1 MDNDKTFATYALG
14 LITLTAVVATTAMW
28 ATGLGLTAHPAA
40 LVIEHLTLGIT
51 FRAAYK
57 SLDGSNW
64 ILDVLH
70 ATGMLTPSEEST
82 ATGAGFAD
90 FAEAA

>member
-14 LITLTAVVATTAMW
+14 LIMLTAAVAVTAMW
-28 ATGLGLTAHPAA
+28 ATGLGLAAHPAS
-40 LVIEHLTLGIT
+40 LVIEHLTLGIIY
-51 FRAAYK
+51 RAAYK

-70 ATGMLTPSEEST
+70 ATGMLTPSDET
-82 ATGAGFAD
+82 ATPVGAGLAN
-90 FAEAA
+90 AA